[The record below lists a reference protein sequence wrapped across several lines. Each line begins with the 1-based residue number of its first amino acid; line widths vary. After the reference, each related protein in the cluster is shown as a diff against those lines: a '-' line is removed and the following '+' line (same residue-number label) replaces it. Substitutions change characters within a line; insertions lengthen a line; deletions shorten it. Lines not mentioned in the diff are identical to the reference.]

1 MGDSDDEYDRNRRRD
16 KFARERRDYQ
26 DPGNR
31 SRDDWRSGDGDR
43 SGGSGGG
50 WNRSRGRDAYGR
62 DAYGRRER
70 YGSPGDRSDLSP
82 PVKRMRGREWGD
94 ERGSSYSSS
103 GYGDS
108 YHSHSEQRTSG
119 SGSAGGQGRADP
131 VSDNCPTQP
140 AMLLFKQFL
149 HQLDDEVGDT
159 DAVKKYNEYKM
170 DFKKKQVKEFFR
182 KHKDEEW

>member
-26 DPGNR
+26 EPGNR
-31 SRDDWRSGDGDR
+31 SRDDWRDGDR
-43 SGGSGGG
+43 SGGGSGSG

-62 DAYGRRER
+62 DAYGRRDR
-70 YGSPGDRSDLSP
+70 YGSPGDRSDVSP

-94 ERGSSYSSS
+94 ERGSSYSS
-103 GYGDS
+103 GYDS
-108 YHSHSEQRTSG
+108 YHSHSDHRNSSTTAASG
-119 SGSAGGQGRADP
+119 QSRGET

-140 AMLLFKQFL
+140 AMMLFKQFL